1 LPKGK
6 TIISAATRVIAPA
19 DRSAILMFGFE
30 TDGWTW
36 LDGSVLATIDGGSAS
51 GFYPPPMRVWINGEV
66 VRDSRPGAKSPVP
79 KSIPLKKGA
88 NTMLIQF
95 ETGPDGK
102 GQLPHLFALFH
113 DAKDGAPILDLSYDM
128 EVKP

>member
-1 LPKGK
+1 
-6 TIISAATRVIAPA
+6 
-19 DRSAILMFGFE
+19 
-30 TDGWTW
+30 
-36 LDGSVLATIDGGSAS
+36 
-51 GFYPPPMRVWINGEV
+51 MRVWINGEV

-79 KSIPLKKGA
+79 KTIPLKKGA